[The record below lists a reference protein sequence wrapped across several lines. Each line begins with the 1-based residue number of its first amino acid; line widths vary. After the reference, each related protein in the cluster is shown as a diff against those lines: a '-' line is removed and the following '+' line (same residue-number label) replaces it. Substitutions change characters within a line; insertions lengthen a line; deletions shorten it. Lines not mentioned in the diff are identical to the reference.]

1 MKHMNLFNSIRN
13 IKNTETGKR
22 IFILANGPSINDH
35 DLTFLKEEIVIGMN
49 ASTLLEKT
57 YDFISKY
64 YVISDTRFLQHPE
77 KKSFGTDLLS
87 SSTIRILRKE
97 LEEFDN
103 KDISNKTYYVKA
115 LKRDGF
121 SENLAAGYFFGCTT
135 TMLAIQLAYY
145 LGASEIY
152 LLGCDLRYSH
162 ESPRFYKE
170 SHPQLEDSFTSVQIW
185 NIVNASE
192 ILEKEGRK
200 LINCSPRS
208 FLRPHIEYK
217 EFNSIF
223 ENTKK
228 LSFIA

>member
-1 MKHMNLFNSIRN
+1 MNIFNSIRN
-13 IKNTETGKR
+13 IKNTEIGKR
-22 IFILANGPSINDH
+22 VFILANGPSINTH
-35 DLTFLKEEIVIGMN
+35 DLNFLKNEIVIGMN
-49 ASTLLEKT
+49 ASTLLEKK
-57 YDFISKY
+57 YDFSSKY

-77 KKSFGTDLLS
+77 KKPFGTNLLS
-87 SSTIRILRKE
+87 HSTIRILRKE
-97 LEEFDN
+97 LEEFDD
-103 KDISNKTYYVKA
+103 KDISNKTYYVNA

-121 SENLAAGYFFGCTT
+121 SENLSAGYFFGCTT

-185 NIVNASE
+185 NILNAST
-192 ILEKEGRK
+192 IIGKEGRK

-208 FLRPHIEYK
+208 FLRPHIDYI
-217 EFNSIF
+217 EFDSLF
-223 ENTKK
+223 ENVSPSTM
-228 LSFIA
+228 SV